1 MTPDLNGLPGVLGVG
16 IDLIEVERIRSSLG
30 QHEER
35 FLDKVFTDREREYCS
50 GMADPAPHYAARFA
64 AKEAIKVTARFRHIE
79 RSEEEERRLLRRR
92 FFSRESERPRR
103 LRLSLSRSLSRPPP
117 LRRSLLRDLDAP
129 RFPSP
134 STFFDLVRARLRDD
148 SLSRPSRSSPSRPR
162 LRLRRLL
169 RSLSSPRV
177 SPMTK
182 PEPRPRRAPSAA
194 LGSGSSGTSNS

>member
-1 MTPDLNGLPGVLGVG
+1 MVPGRSPTLASSAVTVARSFARVSSRVL
-16 IDLIEVERIRSSLG
+16 SSFDASFLLRLASADDDDDDDDD
-30 QHEER
+30 EE
-35 FLDKVFTDREREYCS
+35 DEDE
-50 GMADPAPHYAARFA
+50 D
-64 AKEAIKVTARFRHIE
+64 
-79 RSEEEERRLLRRR
+79 EERRLLRRR

-194 LGSGSSGTSNS
+194 LGSGSSGTRTRKLAGEPLRVGPPRPRAD